1 MNHFFQWIV
10 SASQNFYDKRL
21 LSWAAIHLL
30 FLDISSTKTSVGDP
44 ILKLKLS
51 EQTLVYDPK
60 LRDSM
65 FLVIQC
71 CSLEIFAIKKY

>member
-21 LSWAAIHLL
+21 LSLATIQLL
-30 FLDISSTKTSVGDP
+30 FLDISTTKTSVGDP

-51 EQTLVYDPK
+51 EQKSVCDQK
-60 LRDSM
+60 LLKFTSEVTYFRGT
-65 FLVIQC
+65 
-71 CSLEIFAIKKY
+71 

>member
-1 MNHFFQWIV
+1 MNHFFQLIV

-51 EQTLVYDPK
+51 EQTLVYHPK
-60 LRDSM
+60 LRKLTSEVTY
-65 FLVIQC
+65 FRG
-71 CSLEIFAIKKY
+71 K

>member
-10 SASQNFYDKRL
+10 SASQNFYET
-21 LSWAAIHLL
+21 IHLL

-51 EQTLVYDPK
+51 EQTLVYHPK
-60 LRDSM
+60 LRKLTSEVTY
-65 FLVIQC
+65 FRG
-71 CSLEIFAIKKY
+71 K